1 MVGEIHMWVPKPVFQ
16 MKPRLTEEI
25 TGLKTG
31 DSLMALPEFTMQQ
44 LLEAGVHFGHHTRRW
59 NPKMKDYIFGVRNG
73 VHIIDLQQTQPL
85 LNDAVKSL
93 RDIVANGGRV
103 LFVGTKRQASQKV
116 AESAK
121 RCGQYYVNHRWLGG
135 MMTNWQ
141 TISKSI
147 QRLRDLDTLLA
158 DDAQRAIRTKKELL
172 MLTRERDKLELSI
185 GGIKDMGGKP
195 DAIFI
200 IDTNKEDIA
209 IKEANNLHIP
219 VFAVVDSNANPDGV
233 DYVIPG
239 NDDALRSIEFY
250 CELMTDAVL
259 DGLQA
264 EMTKAGIDKGAAED
278 VKVSIPKA
286 KKKKDEPEELTPGE
300 QAKVTADQSAPKKD
314 AEEATSEEEKDAKK
328 AASA

>member
-1 MVGEIHMWVPKPVFQ
+1 
-16 MKPRLTEEI
+16 
-25 TGLKTG
+25 
-31 DSLMALPEFTMQQ
+31 MALPEFTMQQ

-73 VHIIDLQQTQPL
+73 VHIIDLQQTAPL

-103 LFVGTKRQASQKV
+103 LFVGTKRQASSKV

-147 QRLRDLDTLLA
+147 QRLRDLDKLLA
-158 DDAQRAIRTKKELL
+158 DDAEQALRTKKELL
-172 MLTRERDKLELSI
+172 MLSRERDKLELSI

-209 IKEANNLHIP
+209 IKEANNLNIP

-264 EMTKAGIDKGAAED
+264 EMAKAGTDTGASED

-286 KKKKDEPEELTPGE
+286 KKKKDEPEALTPGE
-300 QAKVTADQSAPKKD
+300 EAKAKSEKKAAPEK
-314 AEEATSEEEKDAKK
+314 EEAKADDAKAEADEPANKEDDAKDAKK

>member
-1 MVGEIHMWVPKPVFQ
+1 
-16 MKPRLTEEI
+16 
-25 TGLKTG
+25 
-31 DSLMALPEFTMQQ
+31 MALPEFTMQQ

-59 NPKMKDYIFGVRNG
+59 NPKMKEYIFGVRNG
-73 VHIIDLQQTQPL
+73 VHILDLQQTAPML
-85 LNDAVKSL
+85 GDAVKAI

-103 LFVGTKRQASQKV
+103 LFVGTKRQASDKI

-135 MMTNWQ
+135 MMTNWN

-147 QRLRDLDTLLA
+147 QRLRDLDDLLG
-158 DDAQRAIRTKKELL
+158 DEAQCAKRTKKELL
-172 MLTRERDKLELSI
+172 MLTRERDKLDLSI

-195 DAIFI
+195 DAIFV
-200 IDTNKEDIA
+200 IDTTREDIA

-219 VFAVVDSNANPDGV
+219 VFAVVDSNADPDGV
-233 DYVIPG
+233 DYIIPG
-239 NDDALRSIEFY
+239 NDDALRSIELY
-250 CELMTDAVL
+250 CDLITDAVL

-264 EMTKAGIDKGAAED
+264 ELANAGKDTGAAED

-286 KKKKDEPEELTPGE
+286 KKKEEAEELTPGE
-300 QAKVTADQSAPKKD
+300 KAKQDAEKKADAKAEEKP
-314 AEEATSEEEKDAKK
+314 AEEAANEEEAKAKK

>member
-1 MVGEIHMWVPKPVFQ
+1 
-16 MKPRLTEEI
+16 
-25 TGLKTG
+25 
-31 DSLMALPEFTMQQ
+31 MAMPEFTMQQ

-59 NPKMKDYIFGVRNG
+59 NPKMKEYIFGVRNG
-73 VHIIDLQQTQPL
+73 VHIIDLQQTTPL
-85 LNDAVKSL
+85 LGEALKAL

-103 LFVGTKRQASQKV
+103 LFVGTKRQASAKI

-147 QRLRDLDTLLA
+147 QRLRDLDDLLG
-158 DDAQRAIRTKKELL
+158 DDAQRATRTKKELL

-195 DAIFI
+195 DAIFV
-200 IDTNKEDIA
+200 IDTTKEDIA
-209 IKEANNLHIP
+209 INEANNLNIP

-233 DYVIPG
+233 DYIIPG
-239 NDDALRSIEFY
+239 NDDALRSIELY
-250 CELMTDAVL
+250 CDLFTDAVL

-264 EMTKAGIDKGAAED
+264 ELASAGTDAGAAED
-278 VKVSIPKA
+278 VKVSIPKS
-286 KKKKDEPEELTPGE
+286 KKKDEPEELTPGE
-300 QAKVTADQSAPKKD
+300 KAKQDADKKAKKD
-314 AEEATSEEEKDAKK
+314 AANEDDAKK

>member
-1 MVGEIHMWVPKPVFQ
+1 
-16 MKPRLTEEI
+16 
-25 TGLKTG
+25 
-31 DSLMALPEFTMQQ
+31 MALPEFTMQQ
-44 LLEAGVHFGHHTRRW
+44 LLESGVHFGHHTRRW
-59 NPKMKDYIFGVRNG
+59 NPKMREYIFGVRNG
-73 VHIIDLQQTQPL
+73 VHIIDLQQTTPML
-85 LNDAVKSL
+85 AEAIKAL

-103 LFVGTKRQASQKV
+103 LFVGTKRQASDKI

-147 QRLRDLDTLLA
+147 QRLRDLDDLLG
-158 DDAQRAIRTKKELL
+158 DDAQRAARTKKELL
-172 MLTRERDKLELSI
+172 MLTRERDKLQLSI

-200 IDTNKEDIA
+200 IDTIKEEIA
-209 IKEANNLHIP
+209 IKEANNLNIP
-219 VFAVVDSNANPDGV
+219 VFAVVDSNANPEGV
-233 DYVIPG
+233 DYIIPG
-239 NDDALRSIEFY
+239 NDDALRSIELY
-250 CELMTDAVL
+250 CDLVTDAVL

-264 EMTKAGIDKGAAED
+264 ELASAGKDTGAAEE

-286 KKKKDEPEELTPGE
+286 KKKDEPEALTPGE
-300 QAKVTADQSAPKKD
+300 EAKAKAEKKAAPKK
-314 AEEATSEEEKDAKK
+314 ADAKK